1 MKTFSTS
8 VKLQKK
14 GFVVEVQSHQ
24 QAMKSAN
31 PITDLEQTISRGMT
45 DPYTDPRFVMNQIN
59 EEFFGNGLKN
69 NMNAGTPIVENS
81 LHNRELMAFQNLP
94 MNPQGTIGMNSLGGN
109 MFPSNPITQHAIKEH
124 NVASSNPSESINQ
137 ALSKLMQ
144 LQHQLGA
151 KKNMEPVKLPSPY
164 NLPKL
169 SLDPRLPSNVNIAH
183 VSTDVIHSSPGKQE
197 TGYSRSST
205 GGSISARDKPEESE
219 NIPDAV
225 TAPSTTEISQDIGDN
240 SQNLGDSSA
249 NIGDQ
254 LSSLIAQKGPKSND
268 ILPSNPGAISGKEM
282 EDNFSSI
289 KAFIDADEGL
299 RNKKVL
305 DPVRNPLEDLMH
317 KKHKKQTVPKVRS
330 SLRKIIRSK

>member
-1 MKTFSTS
+1 M
-8 VKLQKK
+8 QKK

-59 EEFFGNGLKN
+59 EDFFGNGLKN

-94 MNPQGTIGMNSLGGN
+94 MNPQGTIGMNSLGGSR
-109 MFPSNPITQHAIKEH
+109 FPSNPITQHAIKEN
-124 NVASSNPSESINQ
+124 NVAPSNPSASINQ
-137 ALSKLMQ
+137 ALSKLMT

-151 KKNMEPVKLPSPY
+151 KKNMGATKLPSPY

-169 SLDPRLPSNVNIAH
+169 SLDPRLPSDVNIAP
-183 VSTDVIHSSPGKQE
+183 VSTDVINSSPGKQE

-205 GGSISARDKPEESE
+205 GGSMSASTSDIRDQSEESE
-219 NIPDAV
+219 NIPEAV
-225 TAPSTTEISQDIGDN
+225 ATPSASEISQEIGA
-240 SQNLGDSSA
+240 SSRSLGDSSA

-254 LSSLIAQKGPKSND
+254 LSALIAQKGPKSND

-282 EDNFSSI
+282 EDNYSSI

-299 RNKKVL
+299 RNKKVV